1 MISIINTYI
10 PSISKILTRISIV
23 SICLIYTA
31 CSDIKSSQNQ
41 LDENYDNHTARIAF
55 VSDKDGA
62 WDIWIMN
69 PDGSELKNITKH
81 TSLDSHPSWS
91 PDGENITFY
100 SDRDGNKNI
109 FKMRTDGTNIKQL
122 TVNSKSNHSPSWS
135 PDGDK
140 IAKFTADATLTI
152 S

>member
-10 PSISKILTRISIV
+10 PSISKILTQISIV

-81 TSLDSHPSWS
+81 SSLDSHPSWS

-100 SDRDGNKNI
+100 SDRDGNKMES
-109 FKMRTDGTNIKQL
+109 FKGYDSFDYGC
-122 TVNSKSNHSPSWS
+122 
-135 PDGDK
+135 GDH
-140 IAKFTADATLTI
+140 
-152 S
+152 